1 MLGHSW
7 ITGIVDGIPNRFHSD
22 GANNVHGHVMREL
35 CNYLGLDKSKSS
47 RLHPQGD
54 GTAEAFVKQLK
65 LCIQKQVQLN
75 GTDWDLNLQS
85 AAFAIR
91 SSTANSTQ
99 VTPAELVL
107 GTKLIQP
114 IDKVLPTQLQ
124 DVQPLP
130 HNQRQASQF
139 AKSLV
144 NKLNE
149 TISITQNNLLKS
161 RARMKHS
168 FDKHT
173 TPIPINVGDHVMLW
187 TPYKKQ
193 NLSRCFQPNWSGPW
207 IVQQYTG
214 PTNCKLINDK
224 GHIKNVHV
232 NQLKRIE
239 ERHIHLSDSNYKQ
252 TTHHVNDNVSQPR
265 SSCTEIFN
273 LFDENNIETL
283 RNVTPEQTEHNVIN
297 RAWVDIAQ
305 NNILPTRTRSGGTR
319 GEGGV

>member
-1 MLGHSW
+1 M
-7 ITGIVDGIPNRFHSD
+7 RFRAKIAKINS
-22 GANNVHGHVMREL
+22 AKICSAKISALKV
-35 CNYLGLDKSKSS
+35 DKSKSS

-54 GTAEAFVKQLK
+54 GTAEASVKQLK

-114 IDKVLPTQLQ
+114 IDKVLPTQSQ

-224 GHIKNVHV
+224 GHIKNVLV

-239 ERHIHLSDSNYKQ
+239 ERHTVYIYQIQIINKQ
-252 TTHHVNDNVSQPR
+252 HIMSMITFH
-265 SSCTEIFN
+265 N
-273 LFDENNIETL
+273 LDHRVQRYLIYLMKMTLKLFGMSPPNKQNIT
-283 RNVTPEQTEHNVIN
+283 
-297 RAWVDIAQ
+297 
-305 NNILPTRTRSGGTR
+305 
-319 GEGGV
+319 